1 MCRLWFLEKVSLAR
15 RGAAGQVIR
24 SVRSPRRADG
34 GVAGAQVGRF
44 LTTAAQPAGL
54 LSQAVEQLANSE
66 RCEGW
71 CEGLHAL
78 VPGRS
83 AGLPCLF
90 RIFQRSS
97 QCEQGAIGEE
107 NTSTVKFWARDHAPM
122 RTTARPL
129 QGASGTTDARQK
141 WCYIGQE
148 STVVAT
154 TG

>member
-1 MCRLWFLEKVSLAR
+1 MDWRVEPQPILPASGSDSATEDSAAVCLPTCTTSHLAQPHLR
-15 RGAAGQVIR
+15 
-24 SVRSPRRADG
+24 P
-34 GVAGAQVGRF
+34 
-44 LTTAAQPAGL
+44 TARPAGL

-107 NTSTVKFWARDHAPM
+107 NTSTVKFWAREHAPM

>member
-1 MCRLWFLEKVSLAR
+1 MDWRVEPQPILPASGSDSATEDSAAVCLPTCTTSHLAQPHLR
-15 RGAAGQVIR
+15 
-24 SVRSPRRADG
+24 P
-34 GVAGAQVGRF
+34 
-44 LTTAAQPAGL
+44 TAQPAGL

-71 CEGLHAL
+71 CEGLNAL

-107 NTSTVKFWARDHAPM
+107 NTSTVKLWPREHAPM

-148 STVVAT
+148 STLVAT